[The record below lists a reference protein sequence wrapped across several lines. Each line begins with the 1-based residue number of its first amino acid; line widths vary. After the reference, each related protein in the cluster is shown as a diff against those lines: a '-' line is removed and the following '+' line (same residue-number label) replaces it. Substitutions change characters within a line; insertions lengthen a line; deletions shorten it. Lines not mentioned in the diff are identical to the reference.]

1 MRKDSLQR
9 PGQKGLGSMGWEI
22 LMAIAIPIIESN
34 AELLTAANGG
44 VTPKMPKTDEEPR
57 FLIMES
63 GMINRI
69 VGLTEYKLLKRGKRN
84 SSAQRKLYY
93 WL

>member
-1 MRKDSLQR
+1 MS
-9 PGQKGLGSMGWEI
+9 
-22 LMAIAIPIIESN
+22 IAIPIIESN
-34 AELLTAANGG
+34 AELLAAANGG
-44 VTPKMPKTDEEPR
+44 VTPKMPKNGEEPR

-69 VGLTEYKLLKRGKRN
+69 VSLTEFKLLKRGKRTG
-84 SSAQRKLYY
+84 SAQRKLYY